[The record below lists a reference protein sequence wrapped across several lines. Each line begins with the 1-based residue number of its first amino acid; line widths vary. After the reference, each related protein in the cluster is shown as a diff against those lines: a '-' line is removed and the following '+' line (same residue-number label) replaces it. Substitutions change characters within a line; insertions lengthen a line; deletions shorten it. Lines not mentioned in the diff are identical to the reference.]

1 MTHELTSAPALLSG
15 SAQRISASDK
25 ALANSLPLCEF
36 IQYSAQ
42 KAWAKTHALEAKPAI
57 LRATI
62 QITRAATGKVEE
74 YEIVG
79 TADQH
84 LNEGA

>member
-1 MTHELTSAPALLSG
+1 MHMQNVKSEPALLQG
-15 SAQRISASDK
+15 LAQRIPAAAK
-25 ALANSLPLCEF
+25 AA
-36 IQYSAQ
+36 
-42 KAWAKTHALEAKPAI
+42 PAV

-79 TADQH
+79 TADKPTT
-84 LNEGA
+84 EPKE

>member
-1 MTHELTSAPALLSG
+1 MHEIKASNATVLG
-15 SAQRISASDK
+15 QAQRISAADK
-25 ALANSLPLCEF
+25 AA
-36 IQYSAQ
+36 AQ
-42 KAWAKTHALEAKPAI
+42 LKAQPAI

-79 TADQH
+79 TADQPMK
-84 LNEGA
+84 EGA

>member
-1 MTHELTSAPALLSG
+1 MTHQAKAQPAVLQGAAS
-15 SAQRISASDK
+15 RISAAEK
-25 ALANSLPLCEF
+25 A
-36 IQYSAQ
+36 
-42 KAWAKTHALEAKPAI
+42 ALQLQARPAM

-79 TADQH
+79 TPVTEPQTDAVRASPSNTPNA
-84 LNEGA
+84 LLLES

>member
-1 MTHELTSAPALLSG
+1 MSHEVKSAPAILQG
-15 SAQRISASDK
+15 EAQRISAADK
-25 ALANSLPLCEF
+25 AA
-36 IQYSAQ
+36 I
-42 KAWAKTHALEAKPAI
+42 ALKSTPAI

-79 TADQH
+79 TAAEPT
-84 LNEGA
+84 EGA

>member
-1 MTHELTSAPALLSG
+1 MTQQLQVQPANLTGA
-15 SAQRISASDK
+15 AQRISAADK
-25 ALANSLPLCEF
+25 AALA
-36 IQYSAQ
+36 A
-42 KAWAKTHALEAKPAI
+42 KATPAV

-79 TADQH
+79 DALDESTTPTP
-84 LNEGA
+84 

>member
-1 MTHELTSAPALLSG
+1 MNDIQSQPALLSG
-15 SAQRISASDK
+15 QAQRISAADK
-25 ALANSLPLCEF
+25 AA
-36 IQYSAQ
+36 AQ
-42 KAWAKTHALEAKPAI
+42 LKAQPAI

-79 TADQH
+79 TADQPMK
-84 LNEGA
+84 EGA

>member
-1 MTHELTSAPALLSG
+1 MTHQVHAHPAAVAG
-15 SAQRISASDK
+15 AAARISAADK
-25 ALANSLPLCEF
+25 AAMQLQAR
-36 IQYSAQ
+36 
-42 KAWAKTHALEAKPAI
+42 PAV

-79 TADQH
+79 TAEAREPQT
-84 LNEGA
+84 GAVGASQLHTRDAPLLAS

>member
-1 MTHELTSAPALLSG
+1 MTQHVHAQPAVLQGQAS
-15 SAQRISASDK
+15 RIGAADK
-25 ALANSLPLCEF
+25 AAM
-36 IQYSAQ
+36 
-42 KAWAKTHALEAKPAI
+42 KLEALPAV

-79 TADQH
+79 TAEDTPK
-84 LNEGA
+84 EP

>member
-1 MTHELTSAPALLSG
+1 MSG
-15 SAQRISASDK
+15 AATRISAADK
-25 ALANSLPLCEF
+25 AAMELQAR
-36 IQYSAQ
+36 
-42 KAWAKTHALEAKPAI
+42 PAV

-79 TADQH
+79 TAEDTPK
-84 LNEGA
+84 EP

>member
-1 MTHELTSAPALLSG
+1 MTHQVHAHPAAVAG
-15 SAQRISASDK
+15 AAARISAADK
-25 ALANSLPLCEF
+25 A
-36 IQYSAQ
+36 
-42 KAWAKTHALEAKPAI
+42 ALQLQARPAV

-79 TADQH
+79 TADAGSEPH
-84 LNEGA
+84 ASANATE

>member
-1 MTHELTSAPALLSG
+1 MTKAHLLQSG
-15 SAQRISASDK
+15 DAAMAGEARRISAAEK
-25 ALANSLPLCEF
+25 AAMQ
-36 IQYSAQ
+36 IKSA
-42 KAWAKTHALEAKPAI
+42 PAI

-79 TADQH
+79 TAAETT
-84 LNEGA
+84 EGA